1 MAFPKIEP
9 LLQKLENYGLKN
21 RYLGIFGNMLW
32 SGGGV
37 KRVKEFADKL
47 IGLEQIGE
55 PVEIKGHVTSSDREK
70 LIGLANLMAD
80 KLIADRLKKL

>member
-1 MAFPKIEP
+1 
-9 LLQKLENYGLKN
+9 
-21 RYLGIFGNMLW
+21 MLW

-70 LIGLANLMAD
+70 LIELANLMAD
-80 KLIADRLKKL
+80 KLIADRL